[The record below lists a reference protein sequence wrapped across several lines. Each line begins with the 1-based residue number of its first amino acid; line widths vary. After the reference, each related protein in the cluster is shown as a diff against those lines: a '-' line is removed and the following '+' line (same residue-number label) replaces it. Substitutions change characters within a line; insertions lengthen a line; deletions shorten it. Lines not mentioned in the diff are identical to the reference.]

1 MNEMADN
8 MVEVAEPVA
17 SWLQPLDGEPCGS
30 DLEYDPTY
38 LELQQ
43 AALGKPETQFAAA
56 EPPVWLEVREG
67 AAALFERTRDLRIA
81 LLWAR
86 AELHVAGLPGLL
98 PVLQLFLGLLQQFWD
113 QGLHPQLDPDDGDS
127 FARLSVLAN
136 LDKID
141 GLLGDARQALVLP
154 DRRLGGLRVRDI
166 EVALDRLPARPED
179 KPRSI
184 GELHGLFGDLSEAC
198 EQVRSCVDNSL
209 LVLKQLQREA
219 NDRFGGAEE
228 VDTKAMRQLL
238 EAVRAALPSAAEA
251 DEVDEADED
260 SVDETPN
267 DDADAPA
274 PATSPAPR
282 RGAGLS
288 QIESRE
294 DAIRGI
300 RLICEY
306 LERSEPTNPAQL
318 LLRRAERLIQA
329 DFMQLIRE
337 LAPDAAAEV
346 ARVMGVKLDDDAS
359 DD

>member
-1 MNEMADN
+1 MSDMTDHT
-8 MVEVAEPVA
+8 VEVAEPVA
-17 SWLQPLDGEPCGS
+17 SWLLPLDGEPCGP
-30 DLEYDPTY
+30 DLEYDPAY

-43 AALGKPETQFAAA
+43 TALGKPETQFAPA

-67 AAALFERTRDLRIA
+67 AAALLERSRDLRIA

-98 PVLQLFLGLLQQFWD
+98 PVLQLFLGLLQNFWD
-113 QGLHPQLDPDDGDS
+113 QGLHPQLDPDDDDA

-166 EVALDRLPARPED
+166 EVALDRLPPRPED

-228 VDTKAMRQLL
+228 VATKAMRQLL
-238 EAVRAALPSAAEA
+238 EAVRAALPSASEA
-251 DEVDEADED
+251 ADVSVDEASSED
-260 SVDETPN
+260 SGA
-267 DDADAPA
+267 ADLVA
-274 PATSPAPR
+274 SPAPR

-306 LERSEPTNPAQL
+306 LERTEPTNPAQL
-318 LLRRAERLIQA
+318 LLRRAERLIEA
-329 DFMQLIRE
+329 NFMQLIRE

-346 ARVMGVKLDDDAS
+346 ARVMGVKLDDDAN